1 MGEMTIPA
9 DIVPNTEQDV
19 VLDTKELSQNFDAL
33 SSQDN
38 KNPIP
43 LSMLAYIFSRVM
55 RSSERS
61 DKMKEVKTQ
70 LISLLQ
76 KDDAD
81 FEMLRR
87 REEGLIDKITEAE
100 IDRHFRHYLDKI
112 EETDILNLIT
122 ALKENDYIDKISF
135 DLLDDDK
142 LKNFKLSQLDNQSAI
157 NRLMSVVERGEDVSS
172 EDEPEDEPE
181 DEDDDFERSG
191 KLMSAIDSSKPI
203 LYPMITQYIKEKGE
217 GFEIDTKEYMNEVF
231 EKEGFGSIDSED
243 FPFKTGLLGGKF
255 KQQKGEEQ
263 GEEKG
268 IPLLHL
274 KLVGK
279 KGVGRYEK
287 GEDKF
292 LLETFEGSK
301 KFDTLEDAYDGIE
314 DFMKKT
320 LSSKNFLDKII
331 LKQDKHPLKNILLK
345 YLTAERRELR
355 LGNISVDIETD
366 FVKEKEKWVASMEKK
381 FNLAGGIDV
390 KLTRKDRTIAKNIF
404 QIMSKFENFDGELL
418 QSLVDNEVQG
428 QKDASDIILDYYGVS
443 EAKDAAEDTQ
453 NEIED
458 NNNNWSEIETPY
470 KLLKE
475 NDEVPVNLMDILDE
489 YKALQTK
496 NEFDFENV
504 MLYVKDFASGGK
516 GKAGYVQGASR
527 IPIITADVT
536 FNMSTLLDTRPKN
549 YQMFIRKPRA
559 ARNVSRG
566 KKQREG
572 RFKELRQKEERFKN
586 PKLRAKYLGPFNLSD
601 EKIDAYFEGRYE
613 PLSDEEREE
622 FENLTEELKR
632 EEEKETEQ
640 PFDIVKIQKDFLNV
654 KRAYNSLK
662 AIVGGN

>member
-55 RSSERS
+55 RSSERTA
-61 DKMKEVKTQ
+61 KMKEVKTQ

-112 EETDILNLIT
+112 EETNMLSLKD
-122 ALKENDYIDKISF
+122 ALKKNDYIDKISF

-172 EDEPEDEPE
+172 EDKTEDELE

-243 FPFKTGLLGGKF
+243 FPFKTGLLGSKF

-381 FNLAGGIDV
+381 FNLSGGIDV

-443 EAKDAAEDTQ
+443 EAKDANEDTQ

-475 NDEVPVNLMDILDE
+475 SDEVPVNLMDILDE

-536 FNMSTLLDTRPKN
+536 FNMSILLDTKPKN

-601 EKIDAYFEGRYE
+601 EKIDDYFEGRYE

-632 EEEKETEQ
+632 EEEKETEKT
-640 PFDIVKIQKDFLNV
+640 FDIVKIQKDFLNV